1 VSGPWVVSDE
11 LWERIEPLLP
21 TRERRQR
28 HPGRRSLDDRG
39 VLCGILYVLITG
51 VSWTR
56 LPAELGYG
64 SGMTCWRRLRA
75 WNDAG
80 VWPEVRALLEAEL
93 PAADRVDWSRAEA
106 PQATAVRRRARISFH
121 VPR

>member
-1 VSGPWVVSDE
+1 MSDE